1 MQKVYIVLRHST
13 SGLSEVVRVASDEVA
28 AEVFATDLA
37 AAMSA
42 TEGGTCA
49 YECIEEFVR

>member
-13 SGLSEVVRVASDEVA
+13 SGLSDVVRVDSDEVS
-28 AEVFATDLA
+28 AEVFAADLA
-37 AAMSA
+37 AAMPA
-42 TEGGTCA
+42 TEGSTCA